1 MYKDYFPKNLSYL
14 LDNGFITVKSILQ
27 ITGNT
32 SPGLITMWKNGER
45 QITTKDLVL
54 IANHLNYTVDDLINK
69 DLSIKDNTR
78 TSDELEI
85 LFNKNKDILNE
96 DDKETI
102 KFIVEKR
109 KRKIEVQSKEVW
121 VEKIRIWKN

>member
-69 DLSIKDNTR
+69 DLSINENTR

-109 KRKIEVQSKEVW
+109 KRKINNENKE
-121 VEKIRIWKN
+121 EL